1 MFNWWNDTSLW
12 LDSVGAKDQV
22 GLLGYI
28 CWNLWNSRNRFIFEN
43 KNEDPVFIWM
53 KAMREAMEF
62 NQRGSAPTPNSVK
75 INCDSSWNPSNQTA
89 GIATV
94 ARDSFGKIM
103 QGLNACVQVSSVR
116 VAEALAVRSGAVL
129 AVHRQWSNVALESD
143 NKELM
148 TSLEADLDN
157 CWGSKAIEAD
167 IKSLL
172 ASVNYVVNFI
182 SKSWVAKMTRTLACP
197 FDWVLFPPADL
208 ARLVSNDSVSF

>member
-12 LDSVGAKDQV
+12 LDSVEAKDQV
-22 GLLGYI
+22 GLLAYI
-28 CWNLWNSRNRFIFEN
+28 CWNLWNSRNRFSFEN
-43 KNEDPVFIWM
+43 KNEDPVSIWM

-62 NQRGSAPTPNSVK
+62 NQRGSAPAPNSVK
-75 INCDSSWNPSNQTA
+75 INCDASWNPSNQTA

-94 ARDSFGKIM
+94 ARDSFGKII

-116 VAEALAVRSGAVL
+116 VAEALAVLREL
-129 AVHRQWSNVALESD
+129 FWPFTD
-143 NKELM
+143 N
-148 TSLEADLDN
+148 ADLDN

-172 ASVNYVVNFI
+172 ASVNYVFSFI
-182 SKSWVAKMTRTLACP
+182 SKSGVAKMTRTLACP
-197 FDWVLFPPADL
+197 FDWVLFPPAGL